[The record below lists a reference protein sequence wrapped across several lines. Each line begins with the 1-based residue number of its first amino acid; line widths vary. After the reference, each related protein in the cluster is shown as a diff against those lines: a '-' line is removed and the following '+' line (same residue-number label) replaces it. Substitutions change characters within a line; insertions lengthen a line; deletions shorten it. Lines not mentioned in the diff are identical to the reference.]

1 MVIIHFNNE
10 SGLQT
15 EPLTSSNHHLL
26 QQAVWLDLMNLT
38 VEEERLL
45 EDFFQINIPTK
56 TEVEEIELSSRL
68 YAENGTL
75 FMTAT
80 MVAKSESP
88 EVQTDVVTFILN
100 ERILMTLRYGELY
113 AFSLFKSRLPQYNK
127 PTAPVLL
134 IGLFEAAVDR
144 LADIL
149 EKISHA
155 FDKTSA
161 LIFRQTER
169 IGSGEEITYKQI
181 IAMIGAHGDLGT
193 KVRESLMSF
202 TRLISFLSQA
212 ENIKLSGDM
221 KSILATIG
229 KDVNSLSDYSAFLST
244 KFNFLHD
251 ATLGMI
257 TLEQNNII
265 KSFTVAAVLFLPPTL
280 IASIYG
286 MNFRHIP
293 ELDWYIGYPLA
304 ILLMVFSAWLPF
316 FYFKRKK
323 WL

>member
-1 MVIIHFNNE
+1 MVIIHFNTE
-10 SGLQT
+10 SGLQAET
-15 EPLTSSNHHLL
+15 LNLSNPHRL
-26 QQAVWLDLMNLT
+26 QQAVWLDLLDLT
-38 VEEERLL
+38 VEEETLL
-45 EDFFQINIPTK
+45 EGFFNINIPTK
-56 TEVEEIELSSRL
+56 TEVEEIEVSSRL

-88 EVQTDVVTFILN
+88 EVQTDVVTFILSD
-100 ERILMTLRYGELY
+100 RILMTLRYTELH
-113 AFSLFKSRLPQYNK
+113 AFSLFKSRLLQYSK
-127 PTAPVLL
+127 PTSAGLL
-134 IGLFEAAVDR
+134 IGLLEAAVDR

-149 EKISHA
+149 EKISHEL
-155 FDKTSA
+155 DKTSA

-169 IGSGEEITYKQI
+169 IGTAKDISYKKI
-181 IAMIGAHGDLGT
+181 IAMIGAYGDLGA
-193 KVRESLMSF
+193 KARESLMSF

-212 ENIKLSGDM
+212 DNVKLSGNM

-229 KDVNSLSDYSAFLST
+229 KDVSSLSDYSAFLST

-286 MNFRHIP
+286 MNFKHIP
-293 ELDWYIGYPLA
+293 ELEWYVGYPLA
-304 ILLMVFSAWLPF
+304 ILLMVISAWLPF